1 MKKYVFTSA
10 VGALAFVAGI
20 ILAVY
25 LGGLLG
31 WLMTGVP
38 E

>member
-1 MKKYVFTSA
+1 MKSRA
-10 VGALAFVAGI
+10 WIDILGAMVFVAGI

-31 WLMTGVP
+31 YLMTGVP
-38 E
+38 A